1 MDAGERLEAERARW
15 ARAHLAA
22 NPPAPEALPC
32 GIPVEP
38 LYTPRDVE
46 GDYLERLGF
55 PGEYPFTGGV
65 YPTMYRGRPWTIR
78 QYAGFGAAEESNRR
92 YRYLLEHGQ
101 TGLSV
106 ALDLP
111 TQCGYDSDDVMAEAE
126 VGRVG
131 VAIDTLRDMEIL
143 FDGLPLDRVSTSFT
157 INGTAAILLAMYVA
171 VAEAQG
177 VAPARIAGTIQNDI
191 LKEYVARGTWIFPVE
206 PSLRLIAD
214 TIEFC
219 AERLPRFNPISI
231 AGAHFRDA
239 GGTAVQEAAY
249 TLADA
254 FAYVETVRARGIDVD
269 RFAPQL
275 SFFFYTY
282 TDVFEEV
289 AKYRAMRRLWARVMR
304 ERFGARRPESLM
316 FRFGNVCGGHSLTRE
331 EPLNNITRV
340 TLGALAS
347 VLGGTQSMFTAAW
360 DEAYAIPTEESA
372 RTALRIQQILLHEA
386 GAGRTIDPLAGSYYV
401 EALTDRMEAAIEA
414 GLGRGGR
421 GGGARARGGARRG
434 RARRAARGGRR
445 PGQPDAAP
453 ARGRAGVRERGRG
466 GRRAPGGLG
475 HVPRA
480 RGRMK
485 VLVPKPGPD
494 GPDRGAKIVAQALRD
509 AGLEVVYTG
518 LRQRPAEIVAAAIQ
532 EDVDLV
538 GLSILSGAHVELAAR
553 VVRGLAEAGAAG
565 IRVIVG
571 GVIPDEDVPALLGLR
586 LARRF
591 TAGTPLEALV
601 TGVRAVLAAPAAAPA
616 PVPAAPP
623 RGPLAGGRVLDLTPY
638 LSP

>member
-1 MDAGERLEAERARW
+1 MDAGERIEAERARW
-15 ARAHLAA
+15 ARAHLAR
-22 NPPAPEALPC
+22 PPAPEALPC

-55 PGEYPFTGGV
+55 PGEYPFTRGV

-111 TQCGYDSDDVMAEAE
+111 TQCGYDSDDPMAEAE

-143 FDGLPLDRVSTSFT
+143 LDGLPLDRVSTSFT

-177 VAPARIAGTIQNDI
+177 VPPARIAGTIQNDI

-239 GGTAVQEAAY
+239 GGTAIQEAAY
-249 TLADA
+249 TLGDA
-254 FAYVETVRARGIDVD
+254 FAYVETVRARGIEVD

-289 AKYRAMRRLWARVMR
+289 AKYRAMRRLWARAMR

-401 EALTDRMEAAIEA
+401 EALTDRMEQAIEA
-414 GLGRGGR
+414 ELRRVDAQGGMVR
-421 GGGARARGGARRG
+421 AVESGWVQREIHREAYRQERERQAGARVVVGVNRFRDEG
-434 RARRAARGGRR
+434 
-445 PGQPDAAP
+445 AAP
-453 ARGRAGVRERGRG
+453 PVALHRA
-466 GRRAPGGLG
+466 
-475 HVPRA
+475 
-480 RGRMK
+480 
-485 VLVPKPGPD
+485 D
-494 GPDRGAKIVAQALRD
+494 
-509 AGLEVVYTG
+509 
-518 LRQRPAEIVAAAIQ
+518 PA
-532 EDVDLV
+532 
-538 GLSILSGAHVELAAR
+538 LAAR
-553 VVRGLAEAGAAG
+553 QVARLAEVRRARDGTRAAAALAALREAAAG
-565 IRVIVG
+565 KANLM
-571 GVIPDEDVPALLGLR
+571 PLLLD
-586 LARRF
+586 A
-591 TAGTPLEALV
+591 
-601 TGVRAVLAAPAAAPA
+601 VRAYASVGEIASVLREVWGVFREPA
-616 PVPAAPP
+616 V
-623 RGPLAGGRVLDLTPY
+623 V
-638 LSP
+638 

>member
-1 MDAGERLEAERARW
+1 MESRERIEAEKARW
-15 ARAHLAA
+15 AAQHLAA
-22 NPPAPEALPC
+22 RPPEPEALPC

-38 LYTPRDVE
+38 LYTPLDVE
-46 GDYLERLGF
+46 GGYLERLGF
-55 PGEYPFTGGV
+55 PGEYPFTRGV

-78 QYAGFGAAEESNRR
+78 QYAGFGTAEESNRR
-92 YRYLLEHGQ
+92 YKYLLEHGQ

-111 TQCGYDSDDVMAEAE
+111 TQCGYDSDDPMAEAE

-171 VAEAQG
+171 LAGQRG
-177 VAPARIAGTIQNDI
+177 VAPERVAGTIQNDI

-219 AERLPRFNPISI
+219 AGRLPRFNPISI

-254 FAYVETVRARGIDVD
+254 FAYVEAVRARGIEVD

-282 TDVFEEV
+282 TDLFEEV
-289 AKYRAMRRLWARVMR
+289 AKYRAMRRLWARAMR

-386 GAGRTIDPLAGSYYV
+386 GAGRTIDPLAGSYFV
-401 EALTDRMEAAIEA
+401 EALTDRMEGAIEA
-414 GLGRGGR
+414 EIARVDAQGGMV
-421 GGGARARGGARRG
+421 RAIETGWVQREIHREAYRQERERQAGTRVVVGVNKFR
-434 RARRAARGGRR
+434 
-445 PGQPDAAP
+445 DESAAP
-453 ARGRAGVRERGRG
+453 PVALHRA
-466 GRRAPGGLG
+466 
-475 HVPRA
+475 
-480 RGRMK
+480 
-485 VLVPKPGPD
+485 D
-494 GPDRGAKIVAQALRD
+494 
-509 AGLEVVYTG
+509 
-518 LRQRPAEIVAAAIQ
+518 PA
-532 EDVDLV
+532 
-538 GLSILSGAHVELAAR
+538 LAAR
-553 VVRGLAEAGAAG
+553 QVARLTEVRRTRDQARVGAALATLREGAAG
-565 IRVIVG
+565 
-571 GVIPDEDVPALLGLR
+571 PDNLMPLLGE
-586 LARRF
+586 AVSAYASVGEI
-591 TAGTPLEALV
+591 AGVL
-601 TGVRAVLAAPAAAPA
+601 RAVWGVFREPA
-616 PVPAAPP
+616 V
-623 RGPLAGGRVLDLTPY
+623 V
-638 LSP
+638 

>member
-1 MDAGERLEAERARW
+1 
-15 ARAHLAA
+15 
-22 NPPAPEALPC
+22 
-32 GIPVEP
+32 
-38 LYTPRDVE
+38 
-46 GDYLERLGF
+46 
-55 PGEYPFTGGV
+55 
-65 YPTMYRGRPWTIR
+65 
-78 QYAGFGAAEESNRR
+78 
-92 YRYLLEHGQ
+92 
-101 TGLSV
+101 
-106 ALDLP
+106 
-111 TQCGYDSDDVMAEAE
+111 
-126 VGRVG
+126 
-131 VAIDTLRDMEIL
+131 
-143 FDGLPLDRVSTSFT
+143 
-157 INGTAAILLAMYVA
+157 MYVA

-414 GLGRGGR
+414 ELARVDAQGGMVRAVERGWVQR
-421 GGGARARGGARRG
+421 EIHREAYRQERERQTGARVVVGVNRFRDEG
-434 RARRAARGGRR
+434 
-445 PGQPDAAP
+445 AAP
-453 ARGRAGVRERGRG
+453 PVALHRA
-466 GRRAPGGLG
+466 
-475 HVPRA
+475 
-480 RGRMK
+480 
-485 VLVPKPGPD
+485 D
-494 GPDRGAKIVAQALRD
+494 
-509 AGLEVVYTG
+509 
-518 LRQRPAEIVAAAIQ
+518 PA
-532 EDVDLV
+532 
-538 GLSILSGAHVELAAR
+538 LAAR
-553 VVRGLAEAGAAG
+553 QVARLAEVRRARDGTRAAAALAALREAAAG
-565 IRVIVG
+565 KANLM
-571 GVIPDEDVPALLGLR
+571 PLLLD
-586 LARRF
+586 A
-591 TAGTPLEALV
+591 
-601 TGVRAVLAAPAAAPA
+601 VRAYASVGEIASVLREVWGVFREPA
-616 PVPAAPP
+616 V
-623 RGPLAGGRVLDLTPY
+623 V
-638 LSP
+638 